1 MPWAG
6 AQARKRIF
14 DRLGQR
20 RFAGDL
26 AQLLFKPDPQV
37 IKDRLGIFLAQGHA
51 FGYWQEPR
59 LRLNIIEPFNPQN
72 GFARHKQLGALIKLK
87 ELTPHM
93 RNLLPDR
100 RLRSDLP
107 TGHEDG
113 LRLKHKIVDYI

>member
-26 AQLLFKPDPQV
+26 AQLLFKPDLQV

-51 FGYWQEPR
+51 FRCWQEPR
-59 LRLNIIEPFNPQN
+59 LRLNIIEFLNPQD
-72 GFARHKQLGALIKLK
+72 GFARHRQLGAFIKLK

-93 RNLLPDR
+93 RNILPDR
-100 RLRSDLP
+100 RMRSMLP
-107 TGHEDG
+107 RGQAISLT
-113 LRLKHKIVDYI
+113 RPVR